1 MATDRLF
8 QPLKLGNL
16 DLGHRMV
23 MAPLTRF
30 RADNDYVPA
39 LPMSKT
45 YYEERACVPGTLLI
59 TEATLISPRASG
71 YENAPGIW
79 NTTQIAAW
87 KVIVNAVHAKG
98 SFIFLQLWAL
108 GRVAR
113 KDVIENLGHRVVS
126 SSARAVNGEDGD
138 VPHALT
144 ESEIKGFVQD
154 YADAAKNAVEAG
166 FDGVEIHG
174 ANGYL
179 IDQFWQDTVRVAY
192 IYSYGG
198 SIENRARFGLEVTR
212 AVVDAVG
219 DSRKVG
225 MRLSP
230 FSDFQG
236 MGMIDPISPFSH
248 IIRELKGL
256 NLAYLHLIES
266 RVEGTSA
273 VDAVYAS
280 ISHDLD
286 PLVAI
291 WGTESPIIVAGGF
304 TPDKAK
310 NALREVY
317 TGANVAVAFG
327 RSWISNPDLA
337 FRIPQGIELTGWDRE
352 TFYERGSRE
361 GYLGYPFSKEWEA
374 REKEKETST
383 ERSRS
388 QILV

>member
-1 MATDRLF
+1 MPTDRLF

-16 DLGHRMV
+16 DLAHRMV

-30 RADNDYVPA
+30 RADNNYVPA

-59 TEATLISPRASG
+59 TEATFISPRASG

-79 NTTQIAAW
+79 NTTQITAW
-87 KVIVNAVHAKG
+87 KDIVNAVHAKG

-113 KDVIENLGHRVVS
+113 KEVIESLGHRVVS
-126 SSARAVNGEDGD
+126 SSARAVDGESGD
-138 VPHALT
+138 VPHALA
-144 ESEIKGFVQD
+144 ESEIKAFVQD

-166 FDGVEIHG
+166 FDGAEIHG

-179 IDQFWQDTVRVAY
+179 IDQFWQDTHREPRTLQSRGY
-192 IYSYGG
+192 
-198 SIENRARFGLEVTR
+198 ARRRGR
-212 AVVDAVG
+212 
-219 DSRKVG
+219 SRRQQESRHAPITLL
-225 MRLSP
+225 RLS
-230 FSDFQG
+230 G
-236 MGMIDPISPFSH
+236 MGMVDPISQFSY
-248 IIRELKGL
+248 IIRELKRLG
-256 NLAYLHLIES
+256 LAYLHLIES
-266 RVEGTSA
+266 RVDGTSA

-286 PLVAI
+286 ALVAL
-291 WGTESPIIVAGGF
+291 WGRESPIIVAGGF

-317 TGANVAVAFG
+317 TEANVAVAFG
-327 RSWISNPDLA
+327 RSRISNPDLA
-337 FRIPQGIELTGWDRE
+337 FRISRGIELAGWDRE
-352 TFYERGSRE
+352 TFYKRGSRE

-374 REKEKETST
+374 GRGRRRRREA
-383 ERSRS
+383 SRRYYS
-388 QILV
+388 SRRVLNDD

>member
-8 QPLKLGNL
+8 QPLKLGNVNL
-16 DLGHRMV
+16 AHRMV

-30 RADNDYVPA
+30 RADNNYVPA

-59 TEATLISPRASG
+59 TEATFISPRASG

-79 NTTQIAAW
+79 NSTQIAAW
-87 KVIVNAVHAKG
+87 KVIVDAVHAKG
-98 SFIFLQLWAL
+98 SFTFLQLWAL
-108 GRVAR
+108 GRLAR
-113 KDVIENLGHRVVS
+113 KDVIESLGHRVVS
-126 SSARAVNGEDGD
+126 SSARAVGGESGN

-144 ESEIKGFVQD
+144 ETEIKAFVQH
-154 YADAAKNAVEAG
+154 YANAAKNAVEAG

-179 IDQFWQDTVRVAY
+179 IDQFWQDTVNERTD
-192 IYSYGG
+192 SYGG
-198 SIENRARFGLEVTR
+198 SIKNRARFGLEVTR

-219 DSRKVG
+219 DSRKVA

-236 MGMIDPISPFSH
+236 MGMVDPISQFSH
-248 IIRELKGL
+248 IIRELKKL
-256 NLAYLHLIES
+256 DLAYLHLIES
-266 RVEGTSA
+266 GVDGTSA

-286 PLVAI
+286 PLVAL
-291 WGTESPIIVAGGF
+291 WGTDSPIIVAGGF

-317 TGANVAVAFG
+317 TQANVAVAFG

-337 FRIPQGIELTGWDRE
+337 FRIPRGIELARWDRE
-352 TFYERGSRE
+352 TFYKIGGWE
-361 GYLGYPFSKEWEA
+361 GYLGYPYSKEWGVREEENEA
-374 REKEKETST
+374 
-383 ERSRS
+383 ERSRL

>member
-1 MATDRLF
+1 MATDRPF

-16 DLGHRMV
+16 DLAHRMV

-30 RADNDYVPA
+30 RADNNYVPA

-45 YYEERACVPGTLLI
+45 NYEERACVPGTLLI
-59 TEATLISPRASG
+59 TEATFISPRASG

-79 NTTQIAAW
+79 NTTQITAW
-87 KVIVNAVHAKG
+87 KDIVNAVHAKG

-113 KDVIENLGHRVVS
+113 KEVIESLGHRVVS
-126 SSARAVNGEDGD
+126 SSARAVNGESGD

-144 ESEIKGFVQD
+144 ENEIKAFVQD
-154 YADAAKNAVEAG
+154 YADAAKHAVEVG

-179 IDQFWQDTVRVAY
+179 IDQFWQDTVNERTD
-192 IYSYGG
+192 SYGG

-212 AVVDAVG
+212 AVLDAVG
-219 DSRKVG
+219 GDGRKVG

-236 MGMIDPISPFSH
+236 MGMVDPISQFSH
-248 IIRELKGL
+248 IIRELKKL
-256 NLAYLHLIES
+256 DLAYLHLIES
-266 RVEGTSA
+266 RVDGASA

-286 PLVAI
+286 PLVAL

-317 TGANVAVAFG
+317 TEANVAVAFG

-337 FRIPQGIELTGWDRE
+337 FRTPRGIELTGWDRE
-352 TFYERGSRE
+352 TFYKRGSLE

-374 REKEKETST
+374 REEEKGT
-383 ERSRS
+383 ERSLS